1 MRGVPAG
8 AGGCGLAF
16 VLQVSA
22 VLAAWIRLHFGYA
35 VLTHSVVSFVYN
47 TAILGIAVGVITGK

>member
-1 MRGVPAG
+1 VGTSFATSDVEVRARP
-8 AGGCGLAF
+8 
-16 VLQVSA
+16 
-22 VLAAWIRLHFGYA
+22 IRYT